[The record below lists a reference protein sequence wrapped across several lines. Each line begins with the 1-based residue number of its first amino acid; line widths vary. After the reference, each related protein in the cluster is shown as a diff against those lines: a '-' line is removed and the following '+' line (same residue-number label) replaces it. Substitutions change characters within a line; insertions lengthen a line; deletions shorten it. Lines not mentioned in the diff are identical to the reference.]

1 MQNVPILSDHIFV
14 LVTRDTSVMDINV
27 KSKKST
33 NALMDLTTVRL
44 MLTAWTKPGDS
55 DVDVWTVGKETE

>member
-1 MQNVPILSDHIFV
+1 
-14 LVTRDTSVMDINV
+14 MDINV

>member
-1 MQNVPILSDHIFV
+1 
-14 LVTRDTSVMDINV
+14 MDINA

-33 NALMDLTTVRL
+33 NAPMALITVHL

-55 DVDVWTVGKETE
+55 DVGVWTVGKETE